1 MNHPPRIICTVT
13 NDLNYDQRMHRICS
27 ALVEA
32 GYEVWLTGRR
42 LRESKTL
49 TERSFRQIRLNC
61 FSRKGFLFYA
71 EYNVRLFFFLI
82 FNRFDAVGTV
92 DLDTMPAGALAG
104 LLKGKP
110 GVFDA
115 HEYFTEVPEVVN
127 RPLVKN
133 FWRLVEW
140 LFLPFFCHAYTVGP
154 ALAALFS
161 EKSGIAFQV
170 VRNVP
175 DPRESSLVKTAMEK
189 KILMYQGALNEGRG
203 IEILIEMMALLPEN
217 FELYLAGE
225 GDLSAKLREIAAA
238 SPASARIK
246 FLGFVQPADL
256 KQLTSEAWLGFN
268 LLENKGLSYYYS
280 LANKFFDFVQA
291 GVPVVTMDFPEYR
304 ALYNVHEVAVLLPDL
319 DAGRIAAAVARLAD
333 KQTEYQRLSDNC
345 RQAAQVWNWEHDK
358 KVLLSVWDDALPLKF
373 FKE

>member
-1 MNHPPRIICTVT
+1 MNRPPRIICTVT

-27 ALVEA
+27 ALAEA

-49 TERSFRQIRLNC
+49 TECSFRQIRLNC

-133 FWRLVEW
+133 FWRMVEW
-140 LFLPFFCHAYTVGP
+140 LFLPFYRHAYTVGP
-154 ALAALFS
+154 ALAMLFS
-161 EKSGIAFQV
+161 EKSGIPFQV

-175 DPRESSLVKTAMEK
+175 DRRELTSDKKVGES

-203 IEILIEMMALLPEN
+203 IENLIEMMALLPAT
-217 FELYLAGE
+217 FELHLAGE
-225 GDLSAKLREIAAA
+225 GDLSAKLRELAAA
-238 SPASARIK
+238 SPAAERIK
-246 FLGFVQPADL
+246 FLGFVRPADL

-291 GVPVVTMDFPEYR
+291 GVPVITMDFPEYR
-304 ALYNVHEVAVLLPDL
+304 TLHNVHEVAVLLPDL
-319 DAGRIAAAVARLAD
+319 DAGRIAAEVLLLSENPAEYRRL
-333 KQTEYQRLSDNC
+333 LDNC
-345 RQAAQVWNWEHDK
+345 RLAGKIWNWEHDK
-358 KVLLSVWDDALPLKF
+358 QVLLSVWGDVLPLNAF
-373 FKE
+373 